1 MRCALCLYLFFFFS
15 SRRRHTRCALVTG
28 VQTCALPIFY
38 DLKKTTPNSIPE
50 SWSCSLYT
58 TINSQDQ
65 LHEMPPFAALKQ
77 HILAE
82 ANKFAKSLHIDT
94 RKNKLFITSCWVNIY
109 GPKDSQ
115 EIHHHRSEERREGK
129 ECGRTG
135 KSRWWPYT

>member
-1 MRCALCLYLFFFFS
+1 MAETSTELNYFFPMVIQRS
-15 SRRRHTRCALVTG
+15 VIAGGKELNKKI
-28 VQTCALPIFY
+28 LKILY

-94 RKNKLFITSCWVNIY
+94 RKNKLFTTSCWVNIY
-109 GPKDSQ
+109 GPKDSR
-115 EIHHHRSEERREGK
+115 EIHPHSHK
-129 ECGRTG
+129 IFTG
-135 KSRWWPYT
+135 LYYPKTPNGTSGTLLH

>member
-82 ANKFAKSLHIDT
+82 ANKFAKSL
-94 RKNKLFITSCWVNIY
+94 
-109 GPKDSQ
+109 
-115 EIHHHRSEERREGK
+115 RSEERRVGK
-129 ECGRTG
+129 ECVSTCI
-135 KSRWWPYT
+135 SRWSPYH